1 MRRSSPHPALRV
13 VTAEVF
19 ERISPLKIFFY
30 FVLLLALLGAAAWNI
45 WGPPPTFQ
53 LVRVQPS
60 SPGVPVPANPPAAAT
75 PGASSVSAQPGAAA
89 AGAPA
94 SRTLPQSGS
103 LSAAELARSVTES
116 QKQAVALYPALATPN
131 SDFNARFVTRYQRL
145 QAEHSPRLQEPDWPM
160 QLAVECAAAGEVPMS
175 PAAIIPAAPT
185 QIALAARAPAAP
197 AAAPAAAATV
207 NTLARIPAAPPVAS
221 PTAPTDSGT
230 APLISLDVHSMNA
243 GSTYNVRWLT
253 YYYGYDVLGKTN
265 KALDLD
271 ARNLSAHASTVV
283 LQWIFTV
290 HTDRRGGRA
299 IFDMGSGNW
308 DMQPNQSTH
317 FGVRSADLNT
327 HTTWYYNYGY
337 GRYYGSEFDGWLVIA
352 KYKDK
357 VLKAVGS
364 SGTLESLVGT
374 PELATMVSAYQ
385 RVHPGGN
392 TPPPDTVSAR

>member
-1 MRRSSPHPALRV
+1 M
-13 VTAEVF
+13 
-19 ERISPLKIFFY
+19 ISDSATLKTFFY

-45 WGPPPTFQ
+45 WGPPPTIQFAPA
-53 LVRVQPS
+53 QPRTTS
-60 SPGVPVPANPPAAAT
+60 APAPTNPPVPA
-75 PGASSVSAQPGAAA
+75 QPGSVA
-89 AGAPA
+89 AGAPP
-94 SRTLPQSGS
+94 SQSQSQPGQ
-103 LSAAELARSVTES
+103 LSAAELARCVTES

-131 SDFNARFVTRYQRL
+131 SDFNARFVARYQRW
-145 QAEHSPRLQEPDWPM
+145 QAEHSSRLQDPSWPM
-160 QLAVECAAAGEVPMS
+160 QLAVECAAATGV
-175 PAAIIPAAPT
+175 PAAASAIVPVAPNQIPLAVRPPTVPTAVSTAKMVARIPADPPVA
-185 QIALAARAPAAP
+185 APAAP
-197 AAAPAAAATV
+197 A
-207 NTLARIPAAPPVAS
+207 
-221 PTAPTDSGT
+221 DSGS
-230 APLISLDVHSMNA
+230 APLISLNVQSMNG

-290 HTDRRGGRA
+290 HPDRRGGRA

-337 GRYYGSEFDGWLVIA
+337 GRYYGSEFDGWLVMA

-385 RVHPGGN
+385 SAHPGGN
-392 TPPPDTVSAR
+392 TPPPGTVSAR